1 MKYLVGNEKFICT
14 KKKTCS
20 INFHTLNIV
29 LYLVTQEIL
38 KFKMKKLYSE
48 QCQSDRLYAILWVD
62 GGLNLCN
69 LNIGL

>member
-1 MKYLVGNEKFICT
+1 MKYLVGNEKFILL
-14 KKKTCS
+14 KKKNCS

-48 QCQSDRLYAILWVD
+48 QCQSDS
-62 GGLNLCN
+62 
-69 LNIGL
+69 

>member
-1 MKYLVGNEKFICT
+1 MKYLVGNEKVHFT
-14 KKKTCS
+14 KKKKTCS

-48 QCQSDRLYAILWVD
+48 QCQSDS
-62 GGLNLCN
+62 
-69 LNIGL
+69 